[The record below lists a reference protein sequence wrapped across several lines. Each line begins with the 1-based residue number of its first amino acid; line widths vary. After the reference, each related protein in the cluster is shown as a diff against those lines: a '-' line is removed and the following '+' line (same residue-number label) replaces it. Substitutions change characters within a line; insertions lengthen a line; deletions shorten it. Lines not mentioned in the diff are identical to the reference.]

1 MAVQAKLL
9 TLTGTRQ
16 KRSMYHFGILP
27 FASPVWATADFYYQS
42 FRKSFVVFPMYRAE
56 QPVTCS
62 RMICRTARS
71 DEAVTC
77 PS

>member
-1 MAVQAKLL
+1 MAVQAILL

-42 FRKSFVVFPMYRAE
+42 FRKSFVVFPIYRAE
-56 QPVTCS
+56 ATRNLLVDEFPVN
-62 RMICRTARS
+62 AQ
-71 DEAVTC
+71 
-77 PS
+77 